1 MNACIHILFP
11 FSKEEICWV
20 FFPEDSDGLGQFLL
34 PFYIFILIPKKK
46 NEKGNLYTQFLHHN
60 SNVVTM
66 NLCKN
71 DKQLHTI

>member
-1 MNACIHILFP
+1 MNACIHMLFP

-34 PFYIFILIPKKK
+34 PFYIFILTKK
-46 NEKGNLYTQFLHHN
+46 NEKRNLYTQFLHHIFDVVMMN
-60 SNVVTM
+60 SY
-66 NLCKN
+66 KN